1 MIKKLGMWCIL
12 VALVVQLLPAG
23 GGNGTV
29 SAATGNFTFPTE
41 SDVIGSPRITTD
53 ERVTLQGTLNNVD
66 PSTISYNV
74 YQIINPATEQ
84 IGSKREN
91 LTSNVSINGFS
102 VQIFN
107 IQLFPGLNKIT
118 FKGTQGGGE
127 VSNSIY
133 IEYRNG
139 PMLYDL
145 TANLDGNSFP
155 VVENGT
161 TVVQS
166 NPSRGRSSADISITG
181 KAPNAQ
187 QVTIVVNGSSKTY
200 SVNSSNGNT
209 FAAAPITLQKGKNQV
224 TIKIS
229 NGTQVIETK
238 RDIAFY
244 NGSVTFYDVNIN
256 EIEGG
261 AVKQSAA
268 LEYNPDF
275 VIKGTNLLEVTG
287 KVIVPN
293 SYHADPL
300 APTVLVPHPD
310 PISTPNALSGL
321 KAFIKEMTV
330 ATYTDI
336 TSTITNVAVVGSPT
350 KSDSFFIYE
359 YKIPLGLASSMN
371 MDVRYSLKQTARNEV
386 NAHLNLTPTEQ
397 GIDTL
402 SFSLRDG
409 ATPYVS
415 EINYLPGYKASN
427 FEGLTGVPLDGK
439 NIYGLPMGIEVLVGN
454 PGAGGHTVNINK
466 IKDLFGKSINPS
478 EPADYTIKTPTQEI
492 ITKVIDGKL
501 VEFERFIF
509 EFKKMPFEGTQTI
522 TVDVNGTGAEKS
534 STFTLLYGPFA
545 SFDKA
550 YDGMILYDDSTK
562 LLSDRVAATIDAG
575 LGAFKGE
582 LQNINNTD
590 EIRYVATTGSAPD
603 DGPRTV
609 YFYINNVPFELVPVT
624 PANVHDTN
632 FILKPTSKQAAFNA
646 MFSGENVI
654 KFVFQSSKSYYEK
667 IVKVNLIPT
676 NLPVIPV
683 QASGVYPFSFQEN
696 VSNPE
701 PIPNDPK
708 FTKQG
713 SIYTTKEPF
722 MNVYGTFDFID
733 LGTGTAIGDINAKM
747 THMLTAVGTK
757 IPADDYILKVTGTSL
772 TGDLTWK
779 LSDPFLV
786 VNGSNPVGIYPTG
799 SSINGDLVVTY
810 DLATQSFSFI
820 LKRQELN
827 ADGSSSVY
835 QFNVYNS
842 GLYGPKATYRLEVDP
857 TILPYKILRPYLPAE
872 AVVNKNFVDVIINA
886 KGADK
891 VTFNKVAAE
900 KFEYDA
906 NNDGVI
912 DATNDY
918 PNAFRAS
925 ITGLKAGKNTIK
937 FTIESSSDKVDGSID
952 VTYVPT
958 NIPGGQVLETMK
970 NSHKV
975 FDGALSLTFP
985 KGTALIRRDFNVPS
999 EFKNQV
1005 FTNHKILFAIA
1016 NPEDGVVDRREY
1028 DNPPADFD
1036 LILQN
1041 FGTRFKVSYPS
1052 RFTKS
1057 SPVFWVDAGLADDL
1071 NKVGYDPLPTGVDPY
1086 QYPNAKGPGG
1096 TAVPTYDE
1104 RPDNRELIAS
1114 KRGTL
1119 TLAFDP
1125 SMRDSIGTIMTVYRY
1140 DVKNKFWVNLGG
1152 VVDSKKNTVTVPFDQ
1167 FGYYVVGKMVYS
1179 FTDVTN
1185 HPYARNYMEAIF
1197 SKGIMNAANFD
1208 DFGADMYTSR
1218 GEFARMVVKSL
1229 DIPLNYELS
1238 KPHFD
1243 DVPPIINPDALWD
1256 YSYIETAARDG
1267 LIRGTQPRTFEPN
1280 SNLTRADAA
1289 VFLARAL
1296 ELKLETDPK
1305 KIDAALQKTFK
1316 DFGDIGYYAKAS
1328 VLAIAKKGYIQ
1339 GSPVDAADPKKGFVF
1354 EPKSNL
1360 LRSDAAII
1368 IGKMMADTK
1377 RLPKLN

>member
-12 VALVVQLLPAG
+12 VALVVQLLPAIG
-23 GGNGTV
+23 GDGTV

-74 YQIINPATEQ
+74 YQIINPDTEQ

-102 VQIFN
+102 IQIFN

-145 TANLDGNSFP
+145 TASLDGNSFP
-155 VVENGT
+155 IVENGT

-166 NPSRGRSSADISITG
+166 NPSRGRSAADISITG

-200 SVNSSNGNT
+200 SVNSSNNNT

-224 TIKIS
+224 TIKVS
-229 NGTQVIETK
+229 NGTQVIETT

-256 EIEGG
+256 EIEGS

-268 LEYNPDF
+268 LEYNPNF
-275 VIKGTNLLEVTG
+275 VVNGANQLQVSG

-293 SYHADPL
+293 SYHAEAADPAL
-300 APTVLVPHPD
+300 LLPHPD
-310 PISTPNALSGL
+310 PITNPNSLSGL
-321 KAFIKEMTV
+321 KAFIKESTV
-330 ATYTDI
+330 STFTEI
-336 TSTITNVAVVGSPT
+336 TSSIQDVAVVGSPT
-350 KSDSFFIYE
+350 KTDSFFIYE
-359 YKIPLGLASSMN
+359 YVITLGTGNVLGMDKIHN
-371 MDVRYSLKQTARNEV
+371 LKLTARNEV

-402 SFSLRDG
+402 TFSLRDG
-409 ATPYVS
+409 TEPFVS
-415 EINYLPGYKASN
+415 EINYLPGYKPNA
-427 FEGLTGVPLDGK
+427 FEGLVGVPLQGQ
-439 NIYGLPMGIEVLVGN
+439 NIYGLPVGIEVLVGN
-454 PGAGGHTVNINK
+454 PSSGTDTINITN
-466 IKDLFGKSINPS
+466 IKDLYGNSMTPT
-478 EPADYTIKTPTQEI
+478 AGTDYTVKTLAQPL

-501 VEFERFIF
+501 VQFKRFVF
-509 EFKKMPFEGTQTI
+509 EFAKMPYEGTQTI
-522 TVDVNGTGAEKS
+522 ALTVNNLPAKTKS
-534 STFTLLYGPFA
+534 AAFTLLYGPFA

-550 YDGMILYDDSTK
+550 YDGLVIYDDSTK
-562 LLSDRVAATIDAG
+562 PLTERVTNAITTA
-575 LGAFKGE
+575 LGDFKGQ
-582 LQNINNTD
+582 LQNINNTN
-590 EIRYVATTGSAPD
+590 EIRYEAISGSGVGS
-603 DGPRTV
+603 GPRTV
-609 YFYINNVPFELVPVT
+609 YFYINNVPFELVPV
-624 PANVHDTN
+624 ASGNNHDTN
-632 FILKPTSKQAAFNA
+632 FILKANTEQDAFNA
-646 MFSGENVI
+646 MFTGENVI

-667 IVKVNLIPT
+667 TVKINIIPT
-676 NLPVIPV
+676 NLPVIPA

-696 VSNPE
+696 VSNPA

-708 FTKQG
+708 FPKQG

-722 MNVYGTFDFID
+722 MNIYGSFDFID
-733 LGTGTAIGDINAKM
+733 LGTTLIQVEAKM
-747 THMLTAVGTK
+747 LQMLAPVSGK
-757 IPADDYILKVTGTSL
+757 VPAEDYILKVTGTSL
-772 TGDLTWK
+772 TDDITWD
-779 LSDPFLV
+779 LSDPFLI
-786 VNGSNPVGIYPTG
+786 VNGNNPVGMYPSNG
-799 SSINGDLVVTY
+799 SINGDLVVTY

-835 QFNVYNS
+835 LFNVYNS

-872 AVVNKNFVDVIINA
+872 SVVNKNFVDVIINA

-891 VTFNKVAAE
+891 VTFNKVEAE

-912 DATNDY
+912 DAVNDY

-937 FTIESSSDKVDGSID
+937 FTIESASDKVDGSID
-952 VTYVPT
+952 ITYVPT
-958 NIPGGQVLETMK
+958 NIPGAQFLETMK

-975 FDGALSLTFP
+975 FDGALSLSFP

-1005 FTNHKILFAIA
+1005 FTDHKILFAIA

-1041 FGTRFKVSYPS
+1041 FGTRFRVSYPS

-1071 NKVGYDPLPTGVDPY
+1071 NKAGYDPLPTGVDPY

-1125 SMRDSIGTIMTVYRY
+1125 NMRDSIGTIMTVYRY

-1152 VVDSKKNTVTVPFDQ
+1152 VVDTKKNTVTVPFDQ

-1179 FTDVTN
+1179 FTDITN

-1218 GEFARMVVKSL
+1218 GEFTRMVVKSL
-1229 DIPLNYELS
+1229 DVPLNYELS

-1256 YSYIETAARDG
+1256 YSYIETAARNG

-1316 DFGDIGYYAKAS
+1316 DYSDISYYAKAS

-1339 GSPVDAADPKKGFVF
+1339 GSPVDPADPKKGFVF
-1354 EPKSNL
+1354 EPRSNL

>member
-12 VALVVQLLPAG
+12 VALVVQLLPAIG
-23 GGNGTV
+23 GDGTV
-29 SAATGNFTFPTE
+29 SAATGSFTFPTE
-41 SDVIGSPRITTD
+41 SGSAASPRITTD

-66 PSTISYNV
+66 PSTISYSV
-74 YQIINPATEQ
+74 YQIINPNPEQ
-84 IGSKREN
+84 VGSKREN

-102 VQIFN
+102 IQIFN

-145 TANLDGNSFP
+145 TASLDGNSFP
-155 VVENGT
+155 IVENGT

-166 NPSRGRSSADISITG
+166 NPSRGRSAADISITG

-200 SVNSSNGNT
+200 SVNSANNNT

-229 NGTQVIETK
+229 NGTQVIETT

-256 EIEGG
+256 EMNGST
-261 AVKQSAA
+261 VLQSAA

-275 VIKGTNLLEVTG
+275 VVKSTNNLEITG

-293 SYHADPL
+293 SYHAEPSDP
-300 APTVLVPHPD
+300 AVLLPHPD
-310 PISTPNALSGL
+310 PITTPNALNGFKIFKKKSTDPTFL
-321 KAFIKEMTV
+321 
-330 ATYTDI
+330 DI
-336 TSTITNVAVVGSPT
+336 TPPTPDIHVVGTPAKT
-350 KSDSFFIYE
+350 DSFFVYE
-359 YKIPLGLASSMN
+359 YKIPLGPMN
-371 MDVRYSLKQTARNEV
+371 VTDMDTKFNVRLTARNEV

-402 SFSLRDG
+402 SYTLRDG
-409 ATPYVS
+409 DTPYIS
-415 EINYLPGYKASN
+415 EINYLPGFKPSN
-427 FEGLTGVPLDGK
+427 FQGITGVPLDGM
-439 NIYGLPMGIEVLVGN
+439 NIYGLPIGLEILIGN
-454 PGAGGHTVNINK
+454 PDNFNIDDFVFTG
-466 IKDLFGKSINPS
+466 IKDLYNPS
-478 EPADYTIKTPTQEI
+478 ITPVAGTHYNDTPLTDET

-501 VEFERFIF
+501 VSFKRYVF
-509 EFKKMPFEGTQTI
+509 EFMKMPYEGTQTI
-522 TVDVNGTGAEKS
+522 SMKTNNSSPVTKS
-534 STFTLLYGPFA
+534 ATFTLLYGPFA

-550 YDGMILYDDSTK
+550 YDGLIIYDDSTAEK
-562 LLSDRVAATIDAG
+562 SARVTSAITTA
-575 LGAFKGE
+575 LGDFKGQ
-582 LQNINNTD
+582 LQNINNTN
-590 EIRYVATTGSAPD
+590 EIRYEAGGS
-603 DGPRTV
+603 GPRTV
-609 YFYINNVPFELVPVT
+609 YFYINNVPFELVPASAT
-624 PANVHDTN
+624 DKIN
-632 FILKPTSKQAAFNA
+632 FSLNDDSFDEAFDA
-646 MFSGENVI
+646 MFTGENVI
-654 KFVFQSSKSYYEK
+654 KFVFQSTKSYYEK
-667 IVKVNLIPT
+667 IVRINLIPT
-676 NLPVIPV
+676 NLPIIPA

-696 VSNPE
+696 VSNPV

-722 MNVYGTFDFID
+722 MNIFGTFDFID
-733 LGTGTAIGDINAKM
+733 LGTDTNNFGDKLSNI
-747 THMLTAVGTK
+747 V
-757 IPADDYILKVTGTSL
+757 PADYILKVTGTSL
-772 TGDLTWK
+772 AEDITWDLSK
-779 LSDPFLV
+779 PFLV
-786 VNGSNPVGIYPTG
+786 VNGNNPVGMYPSNG
-799 SSINGDLVVTY
+799 SINGDLVVTY

-835 QFNVYNS
+835 LFNVYNS

-872 AVVNKNFVDVIINA
+872 SVVNKNFVDVIINA

-891 VTFNKVAAE
+891 VTFNKVEAE

-912 DATNDY
+912 DAVNDY

-937 FTIESSSDKVDGSID
+937 FTIESASDKVDGSID
-952 VTYVPT
+952 ITYVPT
-958 NIPGGQVLETMK
+958 NIPGAQFLETMK

-975 FDGALSLTFP
+975 FDGALSLSFP

-1005 FTNHKILFAIA
+1005 FTDHKILFAIA

-1041 FGTRFKVSYPS
+1041 FGTRFRVSYPS

-1071 NKVGYDPLPTGVDPY
+1071 NKAGYDPLPTGVDPY

-1125 SMRDSIGTIMTVYRY
+1125 NMRDSIGTIMTVYRY

-1152 VVDSKKNTVTVPFDQ
+1152 VVDTKKNTVTVPFDQ

-1179 FTDVTN
+1179 FTDITN

-1218 GEFARMVVKSL
+1218 GEFTRMVVKSL
-1229 DIPLNYELS
+1229 DVPLNYELS

-1256 YSYIETAARDG
+1256 YSYIETAARNG

-1316 DFGDIGYYAKAS
+1316 DYSDISYYAKAS

-1339 GSPVDAADPKKGFVF
+1339 GSPVDPADPKKGFVF
-1354 EPKSNL
+1354 EPRSNL